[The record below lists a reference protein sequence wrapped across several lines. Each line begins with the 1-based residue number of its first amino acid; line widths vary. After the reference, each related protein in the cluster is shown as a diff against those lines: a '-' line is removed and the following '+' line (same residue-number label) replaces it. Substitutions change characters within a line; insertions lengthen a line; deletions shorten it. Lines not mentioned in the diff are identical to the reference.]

1 MKRNFKDISD
11 LVKEDSFLS
20 LLSNSDQKKLIS
32 LFEFR
37 SLVAGD
43 KIGGN
48 ENDPT
53 PILLLETGR
62 IQIKLKINQNELL
75 IKTLKEESLYGI
87 SEFTSDSLGKQLY
100 YIEENSKVLTLSTS
114 SFLKFI
120 NSDKDRKRIWD
131 EYKENVQ
138 LRDELRV
145 HPYFRKLS
153 NSEIQELS
161 KLLIKRK
168 INAGQVLIKEGSKS
182 SSLFFIKSG
191 KFKVTKTTW
200 QKDYFSFVEAGSVL
214 GEMGVLE
221 KKVRNATVTAVEDSF
236 VYELS
241 SKSAEQF
248 FKKSESLLITIR
260 SIMSERKLNLGEKSN
275 DDDFEQTNVYEE
287 DKFHFLPKLKF
298 SPPIRNQISFP
309 FLFQEGKFQSGDVCR
324 KMILKYWGYSFAE
337 YDSDPMFPDFD
348 QDILPYHWKQCF
360 GEEKGNC
367 YFVNWREHES
377 ELNSIPTISYL
388 ENSKYVI
395 VRHIG
400 EKNVTILDPEIGEVF
415 INRKEWEKKSSEIV
429 IYFVPKV
436 IPSSSWEWKNRFFS
450 GISEYFLPAIQYLK
464 AGILAS
470 FILKG
475 LEVFIPLVN
484 LYLIDAVLLQ
494 ESRDFFLPVIVSVIV
509 LSLAQS
515 FLGYFRSNVIF
526 FTSNRVNKTIAIRF
540 LVKLI
545 SLPISFF
552 ERNRKGE
559 ILNRWEEI
567 ESVILFFSD
576 QGAMKIFDL
585 IFSSLVFVIFLF
597 LSPVLLVIIML
608 FIIPEILVLRF
619 LSPKIIEET
628 KKESLKRA
636 ETLSYFIE
644 SINGFETIK
653 NLGATYSHR
662 WDFEKRLTAQL
673 NSEGKK
679 LFYSNLLSANTEFFK
694 QITIVIVLLVGSL
707 LILHD
712 QMTLGTL
719 YAIVGLIT
727 YIRTPLI
734 SLYEDFLKFQKA
746 NVAWNRL
753 RSFESLDSEIS
764 DKDNL
769 FKVDLPEVKGNI
781 EFKNLFFAYD
791 SQKPESGIRNLSL
804 KVQAG
809 KKIAFVGRSG
819 SGKSTIIKLLLGL
832 YNPSQG
838 EIFIDDIP
846 LNEIWLPSLRT
857 KIGVCFQENPFIS
870 GTVRENISITKP
882 EATLSEVVE
891 AAKLACIHDD
901 IVKLPLGYD
910 TEFSDRG
917 FLFSGGQKQRI
928 SLARLFLQRPNLL
941 LLDEPTSSLDKET
954 ESRILS
960 HINSV
965 FVNSTIITVA
975 HRLDTIRNY
984 DQIFVLERGKLDSK
998 GNHKELLSKGGIY
1011 QLLHSKQE
1019 AIR

>member
-1 MKRNFKDISD
+1 MKRKFADIFD
-11 LVKEDSFLS
+11 LIKEDIFLS
-20 LLSNSDQKKLIS
+20 QLSSSDQKKIIS

-43 KIGGN
+43 KFGAS
-48 ENDPT
+48 ETDPT
-53 PILLLETGR
+53 PILILETGR
-62 IQIKLKINQNELL
+62 IQIKLKINQTELL

-87 SEFTSDSLGKQLY
+87 PEYSTDSLNKNLY
-100 YIEENSKVLTLSTS
+100 YVEENSKVLTLPTVTFS
-114 SFLKFI
+114 KFI
-120 NSDKDRKRIWD
+120 QSDIKRKKLWE
-131 EYKENVQ
+131 EYRENVQ
-138 LRDELRV
+138 LRDELRI

-161 KLLIKRK
+161 KLLTKRK
-168 INAGQVLIKEGSKS
+168 VNSGQILIKEGTKS

-191 KFKVTKTTW
+191 KFKVTKSTW
-200 QKDYFSFVEAGSVL
+200 QKDYFSYVEAGSVL

-241 SKSAEQF
+241 SKSAEQL

-260 SIMSERKLNLGEKSN
+260 SIMSERKLNLGEKTN
-275 DDDFEQTNVYEE
+275 DDEYELTNVYEE

-309 FLFQEGKFQSGDVCR
+309 FLFQDGKSQSGDVCR
-324 KMILKYWGYSFAE
+324 KMILKYWGYSFAD
-337 YDSDPMFPDFD
+337 YDSDPLFPDFD
-348 QDILPYHWKQCF
+348 PDILPFHWKQCF
-360 GEEKGNC
+360 GEEKGDC
-367 YFVNWREHES
+367 YFINWREHET
-377 ELNSIPTISYL
+377 EINANPSIIFL

-395 VRHIG
+395 VKQIG
-400 EKNVTILDPEIGEVF
+400 KKYVTILDPEIGEVELH
-415 INRKEWEKKSSEIV
+415 REEWEKKSSGIV
-429 IYFVPKV
+429 IYFVPKQ
-436 IPSSSWEWKNRFFS
+436 IPNHRWEWKSRFFA

-470 FILKG
+470 FVLKG

-494 ESRDFFLPVIVSVIV
+494 ESRDFFLPVIVSVVI

-526 FTSNRVNKTIAIRF
+526 FTSNRVNQTIAIRF

-585 IFSSLVFVIFLF
+585 LFSSLVFILFLF
-597 LSPVLLVIIML
+597 LSPILLLIILL
-608 FIIPEILVLRF
+608 FIVPELLVLRF

-628 KKESLKRA
+628 KKETLKRA

-644 SINGFETIK
+644 SIHGFETIK

-662 WDFEKRLTAQL
+662 WDFEKRLTSQL

-679 LFYSNLLSANTEFFK
+679 QFYANLLSTNTEFFK
-694 QITIVIVLLVGSL
+694 QITIVVTLLVGSL
-707 LILHD
+707 LILND
-712 QMTLGTL
+712 QLTLGTL

-781 EFKNLFFAYD
+781 ELRNLNFAYD

-804 KVQAG
+804 KIQAG
-809 KKIAFVGRSG
+809 KKVAFVGRSG

-838 EIFIDDIP
+838 EILIDDIP

-891 AAKLACIHDD
+891 ASKLACIHDD

-941 LLDEPTSSLDKET
+941 LLDEPTASLDKET
-954 ESRILS
+954 ELRILS
-960 HINSV
+960 HISSV
-965 FVNSTIITVA
+965 FANATIVTVA
-975 HRLDTIRNY
+975 HRLDTIRHY

-998 GNHKELLSKGGIY
+998 GNHRELLSRGGIY

>member
-1 MKRNFKDISD
+1 MKLNSKDIYEF
-11 LVKEDSFLS
+11 LREDIFLS
-20 LLSNSDQKKLIS
+20 QLSSLDLKKLIS

-43 KIGGN
+43 KIGGS
-48 ENDPT
+48 EIEPT

-75 IKTLKEESLYGI
+75 IKTLNEETLYGI
-87 SEFTSDSLGKQLY
+87 SEYTSDSLVKHIY
-100 YIEENSKVLTLSTS
+100 YIEENSRVLTLSTS
-114 SFLKFI
+114 VFSKFI
-120 NSDKDRKRIWD
+120 QGDKERKKLWD
-131 EYKENVQ
+131 AYKENVQ
-138 LRDELRV
+138 LRDELRI
-145 HPYFRKLS
+145 HPYFRKLA

-168 INAGQVLIKEGSKS
+168 INSGQVLIKEGSKS

-191 KFKVTKTTW
+191 KFKVTKSTW

-241 SKSAEQF
+241 SKSAEQI

-260 SIMSERKLNLGEKSN
+260 SIMSERKLNLGEKTHE
-275 DDDFEQTNVYEE
+275 DDFELTNVYEE
-287 DKFHFLPKLKF
+287 DKFHFLPTIKYF
-298 SPPIRNQISFP
+298 APIRNQISFP
-309 FLFQEGKFQSGDVCR
+309 FLFQEGKSQSGDACR
-324 KMILKYWGYSFAE
+324 KMIFKYWGYAFAE
-337 YDSDPMFPDFD
+337 YDSDPNFPDFD
-348 QDILPYHWKQCF
+348 PDILPNHWKECF
-360 GEEKGNC
+360 GDQKGEC
-367 YFVNWREHES
+367 FFVNWREHETEIS
-377 ELNSIPTISYL
+377 SIPTINYL

-395 VRHIG
+395 VKQIG
-400 EKNVTILDPEIGEVF
+400 KKFVTILDPEIGEV
-415 INRKEWEKKSSEIV
+415 ILNREDWDKKSSDVV

-436 IPSSSWEWKNRFFS
+436 LPKSKWEWKNRFFA
-450 GISEYFLPAIQYLK
+450 GINEYFLPAIQYLK

-494 ESRDFFLPVIVSVIV
+494 ESRDFFFPVIVSVV
-509 LSLAQS
+509 LLSLSQS

-526 FTSNRVNKTIAIRF
+526 FTSNRVNQTIAIRF

-585 IFSSLVFVIFLF
+585 IFSSLVFIIFLF
-597 LSPVLLVIIML
+597 LSPLLLLIILLLVI
-608 FIIPEILVLRF
+608 PELLVLRF

-644 SINGFETIK
+644 SIHGFETIK

-662 WDFEKRLTAQL
+662 WDFEKRLTSQL

-679 LFYSNLLSANTEFFK
+679 LLYSNLLSTNTEFFR

-707 LILHD
+707 LILND

-727 YIRTPLI
+727 YIRSPLI

-781 EFKNLFFAYD
+781 EFRNIHFAYD
-791 SQKPESGIRNLSL
+791 TQKPESGIRNLSL
-804 KVQAG
+804 KIQAG
-809 KKIAFVGRSG
+809 KKVAFVGRSG

-832 YNPSQG
+832 YQPRLG
-838 EIFIDDIP
+838 EILIDDITI
-846 LNEIWLPSLRT
+846 NEIWLPSLRT
-857 KIGVCFQENPFIS
+857 KIGVCFQENPLIA

-910 TEFSDRG
+910 TEITDRG
-917 FLFSGGQKQRI
+917 FMFSGGQKQRI
-928 SLARLFLQRPNLL
+928 SLARLFLQKPNLL
-941 LLDEPTSSLDKET
+941 LLDEPTASLDKET

-965 FVNSTIITVA
+965 FANATIITVA
-975 HRLDTIRNY
+975 HRLDTIRHY

-998 GNHKELLSKGGIY
+998 GTHRELLSKGGIY

>member
-1 MKRNFKDISD
+1 MKQKLKDISD
-11 LVKEDSFLS
+11 SIKEDGFLS
-20 LLSNSDQKKLIS
+20 QLSSADLKKLIS
-32 LFEFR
+32 LFESR

-43 KIGGN
+43 KIGTT
-48 ENDPT
+48 ETEPT
-53 PILLLETGR
+53 PILLLESGR

-87 SEFTSDSLGKQLY
+87 SEFTSESLSKQLY
-100 YIEENSKVLTLSTS
+100 YIEENSRVLILPTNTFS
-114 SFLKFI
+114 KFI
-120 NSDKDRKRIWD
+120 YSDKQRKKIWD

-138 LRDELRV
+138 LRDELRI

-161 KLLIKRK
+161 KLLIKRN
-168 INAGQVLIKEGSKS
+168 IHSGQVLIKEGTKS
-182 SSLFFIKSG
+182 SSLYFIKTG
-191 KFKVTKTTW
+191 KFRVTKSTW
-200 QKDYFSFVEAGSVL
+200 QKDYFSYVEAGSIL

-221 KKVRNATVTAVEDSF
+221 KKVRNATVTALEDSY

-260 SIMSERKLNLGEKSN
+260 SIMSERKLNLGEKSQ
-275 DDDFEQTNVYEE
+275 DDDYELTNIYEE
-287 DKFHFLPKLKF
+287 DQFHFLPKLQF

-309 FLFQEGKFQSGDVCR
+309 FLFQEGKSQSGDVCR
-324 KMILKYWGYSFAE
+324 KMIFKYWGYSFAE
-337 YDSDPMFPDFD
+337 YDSDPNFPDFD
-348 QDILPYHWKQCF
+348 PDILPHHWKQCF
-360 GEEKGNC
+360 GEERGSC
-367 YFVNWREHES
+367 YFVNWREHETEIS
-377 ELNSIPTISYL
+377 SIPTINYL

-395 VRHIG
+395 VKEIR
-400 EKNVTILDPEIGEVF
+400 KKTVTILDPEIGEIVF
-415 INRKEWEKKSSEIV
+415 NRDEWEKKSSNVV
-429 IYFVPKV
+429 IYFVPKSL
-436 IPSSSWEWKNRFFS
+436 PKSTWEWKSRFFA
-450 GISEYFLPAIQYLK
+450 GISEYFSPAIQYLK

-470 FILKG
+470 FVLKG

-494 ESRDFFLPVIVSVIV
+494 ESREFFLPVIISVIL
-509 LSLAQS
+509 LSVSQS

-526 FTSNRVNKTIAIRF
+526 FTSNRVNQTIAIRF

-585 IFSSLVFVIFLF
+585 LFSSLVFVIFLF
-597 LSPVLLVIIML
+597 LSPILLIIIL
-608 FIIPEILVLRF
+608 ILIIPEMLVLRL
-619 LSPKIIEET
+619 LSPKIIDET
-628 KKESLKRA
+628 KKESLKRS

-662 WDFEKRLTAQL
+662 WDFEKRLTSQL

-679 LFYSNLLSANTEFFK
+679 LFYSNLLSTNTDFFK
-694 QITIVIVLLVGSL
+694 QITIVVVMLAGSL
-707 LILHD
+707 LILND

-727 YIRTPLI
+727 YIRNPLL

-781 EFKNLFFAYD
+781 EFKNIHFAYD

-804 KVQAG
+804 KIQAG
-809 KKIAFVGRSG
+809 KKVAFVGRSG
-819 SGKSTIIKLLLGL
+819 SGKSTIIKLILGL
-832 YNPSQG
+832 YNLKQG
-838 EIFIDDIP
+838 EILVDDIP
-846 LNEIWLPSLRT
+846 LNEVWLPSLRT

-917 FLFSGGQKQRI
+917 FMFSGGQKQRI
-928 SLARLFLQRPNLL
+928 SLARLFLQRPNML
-941 LLDEPTSSLDKET
+941 LLDEPTASLDKET
-954 ESRILS
+954 ELRILS
-960 HINSV
+960 HINTV
-965 FVNSTIITVA
+965 FADATIVTVA
-975 HRLDTIRNY
+975 HRLDTIRHY

-998 GNHKELLSKGGIY
+998 GSHRELLSKGGIY

>member
-1 MKRNFKDISD
+1 MKRNLKTIPDFVHD
-11 LVKEDSFLS
+11 DSFLS
-20 LLSNSDQKKLIS
+20 LLPSADVKKFLS

-43 KIGGN
+43 KITAN
-48 ENDPT
+48 ETDSI
-53 PILLLETGR
+53 PILILETGR
-62 IQIKLKINQNELL
+62 IQVKIKINQSELL
-75 IKTLKEESLYGI
+75 IKTITEETIYGI
-87 SEFTSDSLGKQLY
+87 AEYSSDSLQKQLY
-100 YIEENSKVLTLSTS
+100 YAEENSKVLVLPTST
-114 SFLKFI
+114 FTKFI
-120 NSDKDRKRIWD
+120 LSDKQRKKLWD

-138 LRDELRV
+138 LRDELRI

-161 KLLIKRK
+161 KLLVKRK
-168 INAGQVLIKEGSKS
+168 INSGQVLIKEGSVS
-182 SSLFFIKSG
+182 SSLYFIKTG
-191 KFKVTKTTW
+191 KFKVTKSTW
-200 QKDYFSFVEAGSVL
+200 QKDYHSFVEAGSVL

-221 KKVRNATVTAVEDSF
+221 KKVRNATVTAIEDSY

-241 SKSAEQF
+241 LKHAESF

-260 SIMSERKLNLGEKSN
+260 SIMNERKLNLGERADDGDLEFSN
-275 DDDFEQTNVYEE
+275 IYEE
-287 DKFHFLPKLKF
+287 DQFHFLPKLKY
-298 SPPIRNQISFP
+298 SPPLRNQIRFP
-309 FLFQEGKFQSGDVCR
+309 FLFQEGKSQSGDVCR
-324 KMILKYWGYSFAE
+324 KMIFRYWGYSFAE
-337 YDSDPMFPDFD
+337 YDSDPLFPDFD
-348 QDILPYHWKQCF
+348 HDILPYHWKQCF
-360 GEEKGNC
+360 GEEKGTC
-367 YFVNWREHES
+367 YFVNWRDHES
-377 ELNSIPTISYL
+377 EIASIPTINFF
-388 ENSKYVI
+388 ENTRFIIVKQIGKKY
-395 VRHIG
+395 
-400 EKNVTILDPEIGEVF
+400 VTILDPENGET
-415 INRKEWEKKSSEIV
+415 ILPREEWEKKSSKIL

-436 IPSSSWEWKNRFFS
+436 LPKASFEWKNRFFA
-450 GISEYFLPAIQYLK
+450 GIGEYFLPAIQYLK

-470 FILKG
+470 FLLKG

-494 ESRDFFLPVIVSVIV
+494 ENREFFLPVIFAIV
-509 LSLAQS
+509 LLSVSQS

-526 FTSNRVNKTIAIRF
+526 FTSNRVNQTIAIRF

-552 ERNRKGE
+552 ERNKKGE

-585 IFSSLVFVIFLF
+585 IFSSFVFIIFLF
-597 LSPVLLVIIML
+597 LSPILL
-608 FIIPEILVLRF
+608 FIIILLIIPEFLVLRF

-628 KKESLKRA
+628 KKESLKRS

-644 SINGFETIK
+644 SVNGFETIK

-662 WDFEKRLTAQL
+662 WDFEKRLTSQL
-673 NSEGKK
+673 NSESKK
-679 LFYSNLLSANTEFFK
+679 LFYSNLLSTNTDFFR
-694 QITIVIVLLVGSL
+694 QITIVAVLLVGSL
-707 LILHD
+707 LILND
-712 QMTLGTL
+712 LLTLGTL

-734 SLYEDFLKFQKA
+734 SLYDDFLKFQKA
-746 NVAWNRL
+746 NLAWNRL

-769 FKVDLPEVKGNI
+769 FKVDLPEVKGDI
-781 EFKNLFFAYD
+781 EFRNINFAYD
-791 SQKPESGIRNLSL
+791 NQKPESGIRNLSL
-804 KVQAG
+804 KIQAG
-809 KKIAFVGRSG
+809 KKVAFVGRSG

-832 YNPSQG
+832 YNPKQG
-838 EIFIDDIP
+838 EIFVDEIS

-857 KIGVCFQENPFIS
+857 KIGVCFQENPLIA

-910 TEFSDRG
+910 TELADRG
-917 FLFSGGQKQRI
+917 FSFSGGQKQRI
-928 SLARLFLQRPNLL
+928 SIARLFLQRPNVL
-941 LLDEPTSSLDKET
+941 LLDEPTASLDKET
-954 ESRILS
+954 ELRILS
-960 HINSV
+960 HLNTV
-965 FVNSTIITVA
+965 FADATVITVA
-975 HRLDTIRNY
+975 HRLDTIRHY

-998 GNHKELLSKGGIY
+998 GSHKELLSKGGIY